1 MSSPATPHLVRAKV
15 LVFIVAYHAE
25 RTIQDVLRRIPAELS
40 EYDTRVLIIDDSSSD
55 RTFERARE
63 MEDAAF
69 PITVLFNPVNQGYG
83 GNQKIG
89 FHYAIREKFDF
100 VALVHGDGQYA
111 PERLPDLLQPLLAGE
126 ADAVFGSR
134 MMAPGAAR
142 RGGMPLYKWMG
153 NRILTGIQNRL
164 LNTSFSEF
172 HSGYRI
178 YSVRALAGIPF
189 DKNTNDFHFDT
200 EIIIQFVRAGLRIKE
215 LPIPTYYGDEICRVN
230 GLKYALDVVR
240 VTWLSK
246 AQDLGILYER
256 KFDLAPPGQQ
266 YLPKWG
272 FESPHELAVRRVP
285 SGSTVADVGC
295 ASGYVA
301 RALFEKGCDVTGID
315 QYRPPED
322 AHVANFIQADLD
334 SGELPVDIGQ
344 FDYVLLL
351 DVIEHLRSP
360 ETFVESLRNARRQD
374 KETRLIVSTGNV
386 AFLIT
391 RCMLFLGFF
400 HYGARGILDLTH
412 TRLFTFGTM
421 RKLFEQANYRIE
433 EMRGI
438 PAPFPLALGNTALA
452 RFLVAINHGLIKIS
466 RSLFSYQIFLVAR
479 PLPSLEVLL
488 EGAIASGESRA
499 GTSATIAEQEAT
511 LPDRLRPRGD
521 SRR

>member
-1 MSSPATPHLVRAKV
+1 MKV
-15 LVFIVAYHAE
+15 LIFIVAYNAE
-25 RTIQDVLRRIPAELS
+25 RTIQSVLRRIPFELS
-40 EYDTRVLIIDDSSSD
+40 QCDTRVLIIDDFSSD
-55 RTFERARE
+55 RTFERACE
-63 MEDAAF
+63 MEEAPF

-100 VALVHGDGQYA
+100 VALIHGDGQYA
-111 PERLPDLLQPLLAGE
+111 PECLPDLLEPLLSRE
-126 ADAVFGSR
+126 ADAVLGSR
-134 MMAPGAAR
+134 MLASGGAR

-153 NRILTGIQNRL
+153 NKILTGIQNRL
-164 LNTSFSEF
+164 LKTSFSEF

-200 EIIIQFVRAGLRIKE
+200 EIIIQLLRAGRRIRE

-230 GLKYALDVVR
+230 GLKYALNVVR
-240 VTWLSK
+240 TTALSR

-256 KFDLAPPGQQ
+256 KYDLSPPGQQ

-285 SGSTVADVGC
+285 PGSKVADFGC

-301 RALFEKGCDVTGID
+301 RALFDKGCDVTGID
-315 QYRPPED
+315 QFRPPPESR
-322 AHVANFIQADLD
+322 VSKFIQADLNG
-334 SGELPVDIGQ
+334 GEVPVDAGA

-360 ETFVESLRNARRQD
+360 EVFVEALRNSRRQTKD
-374 KETRLIVSTGNV
+374 TTMIVSTGNV
-386 AFLIT
+386 AFFIT
-391 RCMLFLGFF
+391 RCMLLLGFF
-400 HYGARGILDLTH
+400 HYGSRGILDLTH
-412 TRLFTFGTM
+412 TRLFTFATL

-433 EMRGI
+433 EIRGV
-438 PAPFPLALGNTALA
+438 PAPFPLALGDTALA
-452 RFLVAINHGLIKIS
+452 RFLVGMNRFLIKIS
-466 RSLFSYQIFLVAR
+466 RSLFSYQIFMIVR
-479 PLPSLEVLL
+479 PLPSLDALL
-488 EGAIASGESRA
+488 DGAIA
-499 GTSATIAEQEAT
+499 TSAGVNAVREAT
-511 LPDRLRPRGD
+511 LPGMHRPRGD

>member
-1 MSSPATPHLVRAKV
+1 MAHVERAKV
-15 LVFIVAYHAE
+15 LIFIVAYNAE
-25 RTIQDVLRRIPAELS
+25 RTIQNVLRRIPPELS
-40 EYDTRVLIIDDSSSD
+40 QHDTRVLIIDDSSSD
-55 RTFERARE
+55 GTFERASE
-63 MEDAAF
+63 IEQAPF
-69 PITVLFNPVNQGYG
+69 PVTVLFNPVNQGYG

-111 PERLPDLLQPLLAGE
+111 PERLPHLLQPLLAGE

-134 MMAPGAAR
+134 MLASGAAR

-153 NRILTGIQNRL
+153 NKILTRIQNRL
-164 LNTSFSEF
+164 LKTHFSEF

-200 EIIIQFVRAGLRIKE
+200 EIIIQLVRAGLRIQE

-230 GLKYALDVVR
+230 GLKYALNVVR
-240 VTWLSK
+240 TTALSR

-256 KFDLAPPGQQ
+256 KYDLAPPGQQ

-272 FESPHELAVRRVP
+272 YESPHELAVQRVP
-285 SGSTVADVGC
+285 SGSKVADIGC

-301 RALFEKGCDVTGID
+301 RALSDKGCDVTGID
-315 QYRPPED
+315 QHRPPAE
-322 AHVANFIQADLD
+322 AHVSHFIQADLN
-334 SGELPVDIGQ
+334 SGEVPVDAGA
-344 FDYVLLL
+344 FDFVLLL

-360 ETFVESLRNARRQD
+360 EEFVEALRSSRRQTKD
-374 KETRLIVSTGNV
+374 VRVIISTGNV
-386 AFLIT
+386 AFFIT
-391 RCMLFLGFF
+391 RFMLLSGFF

-412 TRLFTFGTM
+412 TRLFTFATM
-421 RKLFEQANYRIE
+421 RKLFEQANYQIE
-433 EMRGI
+433 EVRGI
-438 PAPFPLALGNTALA
+438 PAPFPLALGDTALA
-452 RFLVAINHGLIKIS
+452 RFLVGLNRFLIKIS
-466 RSLFSYQIFLVAR
+466 RSLFSYQIFMVAR

-499 GTSATIAEQEAT
+499 AFANQSAVTSAAPAAT
-511 LPDRLRPRGD
+511 LPGTLRPRGD
-521 SRR
+521 SQQ